1 MVNKVILIGNVGQDP
16 EVKDT
21 QAGMIA
27 HCSLATSEKYKDK
40 LGSGTTHTKTEW
52 HRLTFYKPLSDV
64 VNQYVHKGDTIYVEG
79 KLSYSE
85 YTDKDGN
92 KKQST
97 EIQVRELKM
106 LSKKGENQSK
116 LQGQGQPQNF
126 NYTTPTPPI
135 ENIEPNTED
144 LPF

>member
-1 MVNKVILIGNVGQDP
+1 MLNKVILIGNVGQDP

-27 HCSLATSEKYKDK
+27 HASLATSESYKDK
-40 LGSGTTHTKTEW
+40 EGNRQTKTEW
-52 HRLTFYKPLSDV
+52 HRLTFYKPLSEV

-85 YTDKDGN
+85 YTDKEGN

-97 EIQVRELKM
+97 EILVRELKM
-106 LSKKGENQSK
+106 LSKKGENQPK
-116 LQGQGQPQNF
+116 QQGQGQPQNF
-126 NYTTPTPPI
+126 NYTTPKPPMAD
-135 ENIEPNTED
+135 IEPNTEN